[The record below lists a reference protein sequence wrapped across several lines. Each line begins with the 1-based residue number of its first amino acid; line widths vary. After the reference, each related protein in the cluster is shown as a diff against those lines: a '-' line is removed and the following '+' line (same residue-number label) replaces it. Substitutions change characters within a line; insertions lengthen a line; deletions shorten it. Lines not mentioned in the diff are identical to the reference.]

1 MAGWI
6 GTPIFDAT
14 FGMFLGTLID
24 IEELEKNRIRRH
36 IYLARYGKQ
45 SMLQWENIEGRV
57 VRQYANALVGLME
70 EENEASKRAMIDAER

>member
-1 MAGWI
+1 
-6 GTPIFDAT
+6 
-14 FGMFLGTLID
+14 MFLGTLID